1 MENPMLKPN
10 AAGVPA
16 ANDPDR
22 VENNVDQSTPAK
34 SRATRR
40 FDSRRLKKLMF
51 VILDGQRHV
60 IIDRK
65 FGGVVLRHAD
75 KGAIVILPAA
85 NLRDL
90 QAAGRLKSRTSFEG
104 A

>member
-1 MENPMLKPN
+1 MLKFN

-16 ANDPDR
+16 ANDGAR
-22 VENNVDQSTPAK
+22 VENNIDPSTPTK
-34 SRATRR
+34 SREARR
-40 FDSRRLKKLMF
+40 FDSRRLKKLMS
-51 VILDGQRHV
+51 VTLDGERHL
-60 IIDRK
+60 IIHRK
-65 FGGVVLRHAD
+65 FGGAVLRHAD
-75 KGAIVILPAA
+75 NGAIVILLAG